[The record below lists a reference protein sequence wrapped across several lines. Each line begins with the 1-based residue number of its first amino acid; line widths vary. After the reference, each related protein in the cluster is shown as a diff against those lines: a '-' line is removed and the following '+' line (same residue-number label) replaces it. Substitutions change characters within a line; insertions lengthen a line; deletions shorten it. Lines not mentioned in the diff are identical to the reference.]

1 MMEGRDMLAVKAR
14 IADPV
19 AFAPFGDLV
28 ASPNSLPN
36 IDFSGA
42 LDNQRAGASAV
53 LYTTIV
59 EPVALPQAIDKM
71 ERHRFSSQ
79 TFLPL
84 DASRYLVCVAPHD
97 GNGAPDATLLQA
109 FIVPAGV
116 GITYRANVWHHPMM
130 ALDRKA
136 SFAVVMWRDGSD
148 GDEEFIALPAPLCI
162 EA

>member
-1 MMEGRDMLAVKAR
+1 MLSVKAR
-14 IADPV
+14 IVDPV
-19 AFAPFGDLV
+19 AFAPFGELI

-42 LDNQRAGASAV
+42 LENQRDAAKTT

-59 EPVALPQAIDKM
+59 EPVALPLMLEKM

-97 GNGAPDATLLQA
+97 KDGKPDAALMQA

-116 GITYRANVWHHPMM
+116 GITYRANVWHHPMT

-136 SFAVVMWRDGSD
+136 SFAVVMWRDGSA
-148 GDEEFIALPAPLCI
+148 GDEEFVDLTEPLQI
-162 EA
+162 EM

>member
-1 MMEGRDMLAVKAR
+1 MIAMKAR
-14 IADPV
+14 IVDPV
-19 AFAPFGDLV
+19 AFAPFGELI

-42 LDNQRAGASAV
+42 LENQRAGASTT

-59 EPVALPQAIDKM
+59 EPVALPLTIDKM

-84 DASRYLVCVAPHD
+84 AASRYLVCVAPHD
-97 GNGAPDATLLQA
+97 RDSRPDPTLIQA

-130 ALDRKA
+130 ALDRRA
-136 SFAVVMWRDGSD
+136 SFAVVMWRDGSA
-148 GDEEFIALPAPLCI
+148 GDEEFVDLVEPLRV
-162 EA
+162 EG

>member
-1 MMEGRDMLAVKAR
+1 MIAVKAR
-14 IADPV
+14 IVDPV
-19 AFAPFGDLV
+19 AFAPFGELI
-28 ASPNSLPN
+28 ASPSSLPN
-36 IDFSGA
+36 IDFSDA
-42 LDNQRAGASAV
+42 LENQRERAKAT

-59 EPVALPQAIDKM
+59 DPVELPLTLAKM

-97 GNGAPDATLLQA
+97 KNGRPDPEALLA

-148 GDEEFIALPAPLCI
+148 GDEEFVDLAGPLRV
-162 EA
+162 EV

>member
-1 MMEGRDMLAVKAR
+1 MLAVKAR

-19 AFAPFGDLV
+19 AFAPFGDLI
-28 ASPNSLPN
+28 ASPRSLPN

-42 LDNQRAGASAV
+42 LDNQRAGAKTT

-59 EPVALPQAIDKM
+59 EPETLPLTISKM

-84 DASRYLVCVAPHD
+84 DASRYLVCVAPHGTD
-97 GNGAPDATLLQA
+97 GQPDPVALQA

-116 GITYRANVWHHPMM
+116 GITYRANVWHHPML
-130 ALDRKA
+130 ALDRQA
-136 SFAVVMWRDGSD
+136 SFAVVMWRDGSG
-148 GDEEFIALPAPLCI
+148 GDEEFVDLAEPLRI
-162 EA
+162 EL

>member
-1 MMEGRDMLAVKAR
+1 MESAGMLSVKAR

-19 AFAPFGDLV
+19 AFAPFGELI

-36 IDFSGA
+36 IDFSNA
-42 LDNQRAGASAV
+42 LENLRNNARTA

-59 EPVALPQAIDKM
+59 EPVALPLTLAKM

-84 DASRYLVCVAPHD
+84 EAGRYLVCVAPHGRD
-97 GNGAPDATLLQA
+97 GQPDPEALLA

-136 SFAVVMWRDGSD
+136 SFAVVMWRDGSE
-148 GDEEFIALPAPLCI
+148 GDEEFVDLAQPLRV
-162 EA
+162 EV

>member
-1 MMEGRDMLAVKAR
+1 MLAVKAR

-19 AFAPFGDLV
+19 AFAPFGELI
-28 ASPNSLPN
+28 ASPKSLPN

-42 LDNQRAGASAV
+42 LENQRGAARAT
-53 LYTTIV
+53 LYTTV
-59 EPVALPQAIDKM
+59 VAPAALPLTLAKM

-84 DASRYLVCVAPHD
+84 EASRYLVCVAPHGKD
-97 GNGAPDATLLQA
+97 GQPDPEALLA

-130 ALDRKA
+130 ALDRTA
-136 SFAVVMWRDGSD
+136 SFAVMMWRDGGA
-148 GDEEFIALPAPLCI
+148 GDEEFVDLAQPLRV
-162 EA
+162 EM

>member
-1 MMEGRDMLAVKAR
+1 MDSAGLMAVKAR

-19 AFAPFGDLV
+19 AFAPFGDLI
-28 ASPNSLPN
+28 ASPRSLPN
-36 IDFSGA
+36 IDFSGT
-42 LDNQRAGASAV
+42 LDNQRDAARTT
-53 LYTTIV
+53 LYTTVV
-59 EPVALPQAIDKM
+59 EPVALPVRLEKM

-84 DASRYLVCVAPHD
+84 EASRYLVCVAPHGKD
-97 GNGAPDATLLQA
+97 GQPDPAALRA

-130 ALDRKA
+130 ALDRRA
-136 SFAVVMWRDGSD
+136 SFAVVMWRDGST
-148 GDEEFIALPAPLCI
+148 GDEEFVDLAEPLRV

>member
-1 MMEGRDMLAVKAR
+1 MIAMKAR
-14 IADPV
+14 IVDPA
-19 AFAPFGDLV
+19 AFAPFGELI
-28 ASPNSLPN
+28 ASPHSLPN
-36 IDFSGA
+36 IDFSGT
-42 LDNQRAGASAV
+42 LDNQREAAKAT

-59 EPVALPQAIDKM
+59 EPTALPATLDKM

-97 GNGAPDATLLQA
+97 KDGKPDAGLLQA

-148 GDEEFIALPAPLCI
+148 GDEEFVDLVEPLHI
-162 EA
+162 EM

>member
-1 MMEGRDMLAVKAR
+1 MIAVKAR

-19 AFAPFGDLV
+19 AFAPFGELI

-36 IDFSGA
+36 IDFSAA
-42 LDNQRAGASAV
+42 LDNQRDGAKAT

-59 EPVALPQAIDKM
+59 EPVALPLTLEKM

-84 DASRYLVCVAPHD
+84 EASRYLVCVAPHGKD
-97 GNGAPDATLLQA
+97 GKPDATLMQA
-109 FIVPAGV
+109 FVVPAGV

-136 SFAVVMWRDGSD
+136 SFAVVMWRDGSAD
-148 GDEEFIALPAPLCI
+148 DEEFVDLAEPLQVEI
-162 EA
+162 

>member
-1 MMEGRDMLAVKAR
+1 MLAVKAR

-19 AFAPFGDLV
+19 AFAPFGDLI
-28 ASPNSLPN
+28 ASPRSLPN

-42 LDNQRAGASAV
+42 LDNQRAGAKTT

-59 EPVALPQAIDKM
+59 EPVAVPLTITKM
-71 ERHRFSSQ
+71 EQHRFSSQ

-84 DASRYLVCVAPHD
+84 DASRYLVCVAPHGKD
-97 GNGAPDATLLQA
+97 GQPDPDALQA
-109 FIVPAGV
+109 FIMPAGI

-130 ALDRKA
+130 ALDRAA
-136 SFAVVMWRDGSD
+136 SFAVVMWRDGSTD
-148 GDEEFIALPAPLCI
+148 DEEFVDLAEPLQI

>member
-1 MMEGRDMLAVKAR
+1 MLAVKAR

-19 AFAPFGDLV
+19 AFAPFGDLI
-28 ASPNSLPN
+28 ASPRSLPN

-42 LDNQRAGASAV
+42 LDNQRTGATTT

-59 EPVALPQAIDKM
+59 ESEALPLTITKM

-84 DASRYLVCVAPHD
+84 DASRYLVCVAPHGKD
-97 GNGAPDATLLQA
+97 GLPDPAALQA
-109 FIVPAGV
+109 FIMPAGI

-136 SFAVVMWRDGSD
+136 SFAVVMWRDGST
-148 GDEEFIALPAPLCI
+148 GDEEFVDLAEPLRI

>member
-1 MMEGRDMLAVKAR
+1 MLAVKAR

-19 AFAPFGDLV
+19 AFAPFGELI
-28 ASPNSLPN
+28 ASPRSLPN

-42 LDNQRAGASAV
+42 LDNRRAGAATT

-59 EPVALPQAIDKM
+59 EPVALPLPITKM

-84 DASRYLVCVAPHD
+84 DASRYLVCVTPHGKD
-97 GNGAPDATLLQA
+97 GLPDPAALQA
-109 FIVPAGV
+109 FVVPAGI
-116 GITYRANVWHHPMM
+116 GITYRADVWHHPMM
-130 ALDRKA
+130 ALDRAA

-148 GDEEFIALPAPLCI
+148 GDEEFVDLAEPLRI
-162 EA
+162 EG